1 MTIYEIEALTQKQAE
16 KMALSKKTIKEHEV
30 YFVNTDDYFG
40 YSALVFKNG
49 RMIKYANLYQLHYPS
64 KKPEELEAYF
74 TEMLEHMLFTC
85 DEFDTVSDYD
95 DYSKK
100 DYFLRNYMIEQ
111 IPHVSIFQFFKDEK
125 EKKAHMRK
133 IKNMI
138 YDNISFCYVEKE
150 YLSFIERQQE
160 LSQRLEAAR
169 KEHETDYDYLYKAFL
184 KEMYN
189 HEYAINWQGDYD
201 VMCAFGNVEW
211 HEDDLEAYFKELSF
225 NETKKRAYMDA
236 RKKCLAASW

>member
-1 MTIYEIEALTQKQAE
+1 MTIHEIEALTQKQAE

-74 TEMLEHMLFTC
+74 TEILEHKLFTD
-85 DEFDTVSDYD
+85 DEFDTVGDYD
-95 DYSKK
+95 DYTKK
-100 DYFLRNYMIEQ
+100 SYFLQNYMIEQ
-111 IPHVSIFQFFKDEK
+111 IPNVSIFQFFENED
-125 EKKAHMRK
+125 EKKAHLRK
-133 IKNMI
+133 VKKMI
-138 YDNISFCYVEKE
+138 YNDVSYCYIAKE
-150 YLSFIERQQE
+150 DLPFLERQQK
-160 LSQRLEAAR
+160 LKQRLETAR
-169 KEHETDYDYLYKAFL
+169 EMHETDYDYQYKAFL

-201 VMCAFGNVEW
+201 VMNAFGNVGW
-211 HEDDLEAYFKELSF
+211 HEDDLDAYFEELSF

-236 RKKCLAASW
+236 REKCLAASW